1 MDLTDAQWE
10 RISVLIPD
18 PPRRPD
24 NRGRPW
30 RPARDVLNGI
40 LWVLRT
46 GAPWK
51 DLPDRYPPYQTCHRR
66 FQQWQRSGVL
76 EVVLKALADD
86 LDERGGINLSECY
99 IDGTF
104 VVPTKGDE
112 TGEQPSWASV
122 RRSWQWQTL
131 LALSSPFTLRLLN
144 KMNSPLWERL
154 SHLEASSPLPARP
167 LPIESR
173 SVMTLAAMHE
183 GSVLG

>member
-10 RISVLIPD
+10 YISKLIPA

-66 FQQWQRSGVL
+66 FQQWERSGVL
-76 EVVLKALADD
+76 ERVLEALAND
-86 LDERGGINLSECY
+86 LDRRGGINLSECY
-99 IDGTF
+99 IDGAF
-104 VVPTKGDE
+104 IVARENGKII
-112 TGEQPSWASV
+112 EQPSWA
-122 RRSWQWQTL
+122 RMPRSWQWQTI
-131 LALSSPFTLRLLN
+131 LALSSPSTLRILN
-144 KMNSPLWERL
+144 RINSPLWARL
-154 SHLEASSPLPARP
+154 SHLTMSTRP
-167 LPIESR
+167 PSN
-173 SVMTLAAMHE
+173 E
-183 GSVLG
+183 GPERT